1 MPTVA
6 NNFTTVV
13 HREPYAAISPSRA
26 QLSQKGKVV
35 LVTGSSG
42 GIGFAIARAFGKASA
57 AKVILTGR
65 HQGPLDTAVATL
77 SKESPQ
83 TTFIARLNDASDIAS
98 VEELWKQFDAE
109 GLVVDVLV
117 LNVAR
122 VQPTHGSILE
132 IGYKE
137 VVADLATN
145 ANSIAAFV
153 DFFYHQ
159 SKRDTSKKLSLVNI
173 STEAIHNFEITAR
186 IPNYSA
192 SKSAGT
198 ILVQQIAKHV
208 SPDDLQIV
216 SFHPGA
222 IFTRAAEKA
231 GYTRTTLNWDDEG
244 LPGHYAVWAASD
256 EAKFLHGRFTWAA
269 WDVDEISSGK
279 IRERID
285 GDANYLKVG
294 VIGL

>member
-6 NNFTTVV
+6 DNFTTVV

-83 TTFIARLNDASDIAS
+83 TTFIARLNDASDTAG
-98 VEELWKQFDAE
+98 VEDLWKQFEDE
-109 GLVVDVLV
+109 DLVVDVLI

-122 VQPTHGSILE
+122 VQPINSSILE

-145 ANSIAAFV
+145 VNSIAVFV
-153 DFFYHQ
+153 HLFYHQ
-159 SKRDTSKKLSLVNI
+159 VKRDTSKKLVCI
-173 STEAIHNFEITAR
+173 
-186 IPNYSA
+186 SA
-192 SKSAGT
+192 S
-198 ILVQQIAKHV
+198 LRYLH
-208 SPDDLQIV
+208 IV
-216 SFHPGA
+216 
-222 IFTRAAEKA
+222 
-231 GYTRTTLNWDDEG
+231 
-244 LPGHYAVWAASD
+244 
-256 EAKFLHGRFTWAA
+256 
-269 WDVDEISSGK
+269 
-279 IRERID
+279 
-285 GDANYLKVG
+285 
-294 VIGL
+294 

>member
-1 MPTVA
+1 MATA
-6 NNFTTVV
+6 AENFTVV
-13 HREPYAAISPSRA
+13 THREPYAAISPSRPE
-26 QLSQKGKVV
+26 LSWKGKIV
-35 LVTGSSG
+35 LVTGSAS

-65 HQGPLDTAVATL
+65 RQESLDQAVGTL
-77 SKESPQ
+77 SQESPQ
-83 TTFIARLNDASDIAS
+83 TTFIACLNDASDTAS
-98 VEELWKQFDAE
+98 VEHLWNKFDAE
-109 GLVVDVLV
+109 GVVIDVLV

-122 VQPTHGSILE
+122 VQPAGSILE
-132 IGYKE
+132 IGYQE

-145 ANSIAAFV
+145 ANSIAAFTHL
-153 DFFYHQ
+153 FYHQ
-159 SKRDTSKKLSLVNI
+159 KKRDASQKLSLVNI
-173 STEAIHNFEITAR
+173 STKYIHDFEVAAAY
-186 IPNYSA
+186 PNYSA

-198 ILVQQIAKHV
+198 ILVQQVAKRV

-216 SFHPGA
+216 SFHPGS
-222 IFTRAAEKA
+222 IFTSAAEKA
-231 GYTRTTLNWDDEG
+231 GYTRTTLNWDDED

-285 GDANYLKVG
+285 RDANYLKVG
-294 VIGL
+294 VVGL

>member
-98 VEELWKQFDAE
+98 VEDLWKQFDAE

-137 VVADLATN
+137 VLADLATN

-159 SKRDTSKKLSLVNI
+159 SKRDTSKKLVCILARPRYLRTVYRVIMTDRLLLHQVLGEHIDRSHSQFRDYSWNPKLLSVQERRN
-173 STEAIHNFEITAR
+173 NFGPADRQICIAR
-186 IPNYSA
+186 
-192 SKSAGT
+192 
-198 ILVQQIAKHV
+198 
-208 SPDDLQIV
+208 
-216 SFHPGA
+216 
-222 IFTRAAEKA
+222 
-231 GYTRTTLNWDDEG
+231 
-244 LPGHYAVWAASD
+244 
-256 EAKFLHGRFTWAA
+256 
-269 WDVDEISSGK
+269 
-279 IRERID
+279 
-285 GDANYLKVG
+285 
-294 VIGL
+294 

>member
-1 MPTVA
+1 MPSVA
-6 NNFTTVV
+6 DKFTTVT
-13 HREPYAAISPSRA
+13 HRETYAAISPSRPE
-26 QLSQKGKVV
+26 LSEKGKVV

-65 HQGPLDTAVATL
+65 RQGPLDKAIAAL

-83 TTFIARLNDASDIAS
+83 TTFIARLNDASNTAS
-98 VEELWKQFDAE
+98 VENLWTQFDAE

-122 VQPTHGSILE
+122 MQHAGSILE

-145 ANSIAAFV
+145 ANSIAAFAHL
-153 DFFYHQ
+153 FYHQ
-159 SKRDTSKKLSLVNI
+159 NKRDASKKLSLVNI
-173 STEAIHNFEITAR
+173 STQAIHDFEAAAR
-186 IPNYSA
+186 MPNYSA

-198 ILVQQIAKHV
+198 ILVQQIAKDV

-216 SFHPGA
+216 SFHPGS
-222 IFTRAAEKA
+222 IFTWTAEKA
-231 GYTRTTLNWDDEG
+231 GYTRTTLNWDDED

-269 WDVDEISSGK
+269 WDIGEISSGK

-294 VIGL
+294 VVGL

>member
-1 MPTVA
+1 MPSIA
-6 NNFTTVV
+6 DNFTTVV
-13 HREPYAAISPSRA
+13 HREPYAAISPTRP

-42 GIGFAIARAFGKASA
+42 GIGLAIARAFGKASA

-65 HQGPLDTAVATL
+65 HQGPLDAAVATL

-83 TTFIARLNDASDIAS
+83 TTFIARLNDASNTTS
-98 VEELWKQFDAE
+98 VEDLWEQFDTE

-122 VQPTHGSILE
+122 VQPIGTILE

-153 DFFYHQ
+153 HLFYHQ

-173 STEAIHNFEITAR
+173 STKAIHDFEAAASL
-186 IPNYSA
+186 PNYSA

-198 ILVQQIAKHV
+198 ILVQQIAQSV
-208 SPDDLQIV
+208 SPEDLQII
-216 SFHPGA
+216 SFHPGS
-222 IFTRAAEKA
+222 IFTAAAQKA
-231 GYTRTTLNWDDEG
+231 GYTRTTLNWDNED

-256 EAKFLHGRFTWAA
+256 EAQFLHGRFTWAA

-285 GDANYLKVG
+285 GDVNYLKVG
-294 VIGL
+294 VTGL